1 MRSEPPNHSWQ
12 AARTGRIE
20 AQRGLPSDE
29 PGASGYHGGPE
40 SQGTWP
46 EPQGTRPEQAAP
58 PRGRRPRREKRSR
71 GAAPS
76 PAVAPPARPART
88 DRRSAPRGTQVP
100 GASTLPDASTKPPRR
115 RKAFKRVLVSIAVL
129 LVVQFL
135 SVLSYNWFTPPRTSY
150 MFQSGEPIVYQYVS
164 IDHISRFAL
173 AATIAHEDEQL
184 GTRVGAFTWE
194 ELTQRAEAWQ
204 KGEKDP
210 SGSTI
215 PQQLV
220 KNIYL
225 WPSQDPVRKSLEAG
239 LATEMSLTVP
249 AKRVLELYLNYA
261 QFAPKLYG
269 ICAASWYYY
278 NTPPWAMTEHQ
289 AGQLMGVLPLPER
302 VRRAPE
308 GGIDLGPSAD
318 PLAWDLINGAAN
330 VWVPRQIEGMG
341 GWQATV
347 ATVGINDLASDHAAE
362 RNSGDSCSTMP
373 AAVSKRIAEDAA
385 GK

>member
-1 MRSEPPNHSWQ
+1 P
-12 AARTGRIE
+12 AARDQQP
-20 AQRGLPSDE
+20 A
-29 PGASGYHGGPE
+29 ASA
-40 SQGTWP
+40 S
-46 EPQGTRPEQAAP
+46 
-58 PRGRRPRREKRSR
+58 
-71 GAAPS
+71 
-76 PAVAPPARPART
+76 APPAT
-88 DRRSAPRGTQVP
+88 
-100 GASTLPDASTKPPRR
+100 PRR
-115 RKAFKRVLVSIAVL
+115 RRKILKRVTVSVAVL

-164 IDHISRFAL
+164 IDHISRFTL

-269 ICAASWYYY
+269 ICAASWYYF
-278 NTPPWAMTEHQ
+278 NSPPWAMTEHQ

-347 ATVGINDLASDHAAE
+347 ATVGITDLASDHAAD

-385 GK
+385 GT

>member
-1 MRSEPPNHSWQ
+1 MRSERPTNSWQ
-12 AARTGRIE
+12 SVKTGRIE
-20 AQRGLPSDE
+20 AQRSLPEDTTVFE
-29 PGASGYHGGPE
+29 T
-40 SQGTWP
+40 Q
-46 EPQGTRPEQAAP
+46 AP
-58 PRGRRPRREKRSR
+58 PERPVPRSPHALPKQALPKQPLQERPPRTPRPSRRERRKSVSAVPAPAGRDRTPLSKR
-71 GAAPS
+71 
-76 PAVAPPARPART
+76 
-88 DRRSAPRGTQVP
+88 Q
-100 GASTLPDASTKPPRR
+100 RR
-115 RKAFKRVLVSIAVL
+115 RRGWKRFGVGVCVV

-135 SVLSYNWFTPPRTSY
+135 SVVSFNWFTPPRTSF
-150 MFQSGEPIVYQYVS
+150 MLQSGEPIVYQYVS
-164 IDHISRFAL
+164 IDHISRFTL

-184 GTRVGAFTWE
+184 GTRVGAFTWD
-194 ELTQRAEAWQ
+194 ELTQRAEAWS

-225 WPSQDPVRKSLEAG
+225 WPNQDPVRKGLEAG
-239 LATEMSLTVP
+239 LSTELSLTVP

-269 ICAASWYYY
+269 ICAASWYYFD
-278 NTPPWAMTEHQ
+278 TPPWAMTEHQ

-302 VRRAPE
+302 VKRAPE
-308 GGIDLGPSAD
+308 GGIYLGEGVD

-347 ATVGINDLASDHAAE
+347 ATVGITDTAGDHAAE
-362 RNSGDSCSTMP
+362 RDSGDSCSTMP
-373 AAVSKRIAEDAA
+373 AAVTKRIAEDTTAHH
-385 GK
+385 

>member
-20 AQRGLPSDE
+20 AQRGLPLDDPGVYGH
-29 PGASGYHGGPE
+29 PGA
-40 SQGTWP
+40 P
-46 EPQGTRPEQAAP
+46 EPQGTWPGETRP
-58 PRGRRPRREKRSR
+58 PRGRRPRREKRPH
-71 GAAPS
+71 G
-76 PAVAPPARPART
+76 VAPAPAPRSRPAG
-88 DRRSAPRGTQVP
+88 RGQQPEASVP
-100 GASTLPDASTKPPRR
+100 DVPTKPRR
-115 RKAFKRVLVSIAVL
+115 RRKILKRVTVSMAVL

-269 ICAASWYYY
+269 ICAASWYYF

-347 ATVGINDLASDHAAE
+347 ATVGITDLASDHAAD
-362 RNSGDSCSTMP
+362 RNSGDACSTMP
-373 AAVSKRIAEDAA
+373 ASVSKRIAEDAA
-385 GK
+385 GR